1 MKRLRD
7 VNLEQAG
14 GHRENFRGEIGRI
27 AGSVN
32 VLTFTLSPDDLGYER
47 ISKVSINSRVILGN
61 LHGVHDNTLLCLTG
75 FSHGFPGIL
84 STRRMSSLL
93 RCGCFVIRD

>member
-14 GHRENFRGEIGRI
+14 GRRENFRGEIGRI

-47 ISKVSINSRVILGN
+47 IPKVSINSRLLGN

-93 RCGCFVIRD
+93 RCGWFVIRD